1 MDRRKKTKE
10 QIRKNEWE
18 TTKKKKTKTKTK
30 EQLKKKKPWNKG
42 LSHPL
47 NPPPKSIPKQ
57 NHH

>member
-1 MDRRKKTKE
+1 VGNNKEKKNQNQNQRTM
-10 QIRKNEWE
+10 
-18 TTKKKKTKTKTK
+18 
-30 EQLKKKKPWNKG
+30 KKKKPWNKG